1 MEQLELRAYTRDEI
15 SAITG
20 IPQVYPS
27 GSINKSFIGR
37 VQERLE
43 NWHYECETPRG
54 GNVIITKQPTTA
66 LDRLHEIMMR
76 KLDFDKQVSPRE
88 FAAFMHF
95 MMTVPKAMHMPV
107 EERLSIIN
115 QRYKPVC
122 LSKSTL
128 ERWVNSLE
136 ACDAILTDGTVR
148 WKTEKMIDGSLVRTL
163 PDGSDEAHEERRAY
177 TERMHELFDEY
188 RTKKDLSGKAL
199 SKAVFATLWEEF
211 SYGYGRPTPVLQ
223 WNGFNMG
230 PELYEE
236 LFLLVSEI
244 CKG

>member
-1 MEQLELRAYTRDEI
+1 MQQLELRAYTRDEI

-20 IPQVYPS
+20 IPLVYAS
-27 GSINKSFIGR
+27 GKSNSNFIGR
-37 VQERLE
+37 VQERLK
-43 NWHYECETPRG
+43 NWHYECETPHG
-54 GNVIITKQPTTA
+54 GAVIITKQPTTA

-95 MMTVPKAMHMPV
+95 MMTVPNAMCMPV

-136 ACDAILTDGTVR
+136 ECEAMLTDGTVR
-148 WKTEKMIDGSLVRTL
+148 WKTAKVDDRLSRTL
-163 PDGSDEAHEERRAY
+163 PDGGETAREERHAY
-177 TERMHELFDEY
+177 TTRMHELFDEFR
-188 RTKKDLSGKAL
+188 RTTDLTGKAL
-199 SKAVFATLWEEF
+199 SKAVFAKLWAELG
-211 SYGYGRPTPVLQ
+211 YGYSRPSPNLK
-223 WNGFNMG
+223 WNGINMG
-230 PELYEE
+230 PEIYEE
-236 LFLLVSEI
+236 IFLLVCEI